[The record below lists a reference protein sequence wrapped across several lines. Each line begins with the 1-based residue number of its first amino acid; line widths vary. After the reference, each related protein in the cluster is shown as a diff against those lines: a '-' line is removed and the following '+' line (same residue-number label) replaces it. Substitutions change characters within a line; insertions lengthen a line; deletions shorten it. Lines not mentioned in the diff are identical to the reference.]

1 MALKLSGLVG
11 SIKKAVVGLE
21 GRVTK
26 SHFYLTNTES
36 GEMIQ
41 LCMPPEEF
49 KVKTSANFRS
59 YNVIEKGEVKIP
71 KGERLTELSW
81 SGILPG
87 ANILLYNFV
96 FHAAWQSPRELV
108 KELER
113 WREKGEKIR
122 VLITQTPVNLDVYIK
137 NFDTS
142 YSGGQG
148 NIKYELDLIAAKEMQ
163 VLTVEE
169 ADARKQQQQLQEQ
182 QELQRRA
189 TNKARTGCLINQINN
204 IWDATQILR
213 GNGGDWQ
220 EIAERN
226 GLGGKDPTDLTGYE
240 VIWG

>member
-26 SHFYLTNTES
+26 SHFYLTNTTT

-41 LCMPPEEF
+41 LCMTPEEF

-96 FHAAWQSPRELV
+96 FHSAWQSPRELV
-108 KELER
+108 KDLER
-113 WREKGEKIR
+113 WRESGDKIR

-148 NIKYELDLIAAKEMQ
+148 NIKYELDMIAAKEMQ
-163 VLTVEE
+163 VMTVEE
-169 ADARKQQQQLQEQ
+169 ADARKQEQQLQEQ

-189 TNKARTGCLINQINN
+189 AKKAKTGCLINQINN
-204 IWDATQILR
+204 IWDAAQILR

-226 GLGGKDPTDLTGYE
+226 GITGDPSEKLKPDA